1 MLIYPL
7 AITLTVLAIFDKVFG
22 GSRWVYV
29 CVTVLTA
36 IPAVFDCLKALGVSS
51 VAELGSKVFPF
62 YDLGL
67 GWVVPALIGLVI
79 GLLLTVITKG
89 KSNEAAA

>member
-7 AITLTVLAIFDKVFG
+7 AITLTLLAIFDKLFG
-22 GSRWVYV
+22 VSRWVYI

-36 IPAVFDCLKALGVSS
+36 IPAVFDFFKALGVSGA
-51 VAELGSKVFPF
+51 AELGSKIFPF

-67 GWVVPALIGLVI
+67 GWVVPALAGLVI
-79 GLLLTVITKG
+79 GLVLTIALKG
-89 KSNEAAA
+89 RSNKAAA

>member
-7 AITLTVLAIFDKVFG
+7 AITLTILAIFDKAFK
-22 GSRWVYV
+22 GSKYVYI

-36 IPAVFDCLKALGVSS
+36 VPAVFDFFKALGVSS
-51 VAELGSKVFPF
+51 VTELGNKIFPF

-67 GWVVPALIGLVI
+67 GWVVPALAGLVI
-79 GLLLTVITKG
+79 GIILTIALKG
-89 KSNEAAA
+89 KANKAAA